1 MRYVNN
7 DGRGRLAQLTEAG
20 LHRLEQAYPYA
31 LASVRRN
38 VMKYLACLDLPAFAQ
53 ADREHGLLEPGP
65 ALVLVLVRAP
75 VVTSGAQRGAAVR
88 SQRRRP
94 QQRGSRLV
102 DGLVDALVTQ
112 PHPRLRGEPQSQV
125 AADLLRAPPL
135 GQQPGDQLPLL
146 AVCFDAPRVMAGPP
160 RGRAAVGLERPVAAR
175 GGVAAQLTR
184 DRQRC
189 PAQPASD
196 LPDAQA
202 RLAQIS
208 DLDPFVLR
216 QEPRA
221 DLTHS

>member
-1 MRYVNN
+1 MQQPDRPGLPLDKRADRRTLVPAN
-7 DGRGRLAQLTEAG
+7 DQIPLPMPG
-20 LHRLEQAYPYA
+20 LGAVLGLERP
-31 LASVRRN
+31 L
-38 VMKYLACLDLPAFAQ
+38 